1 MLRDGKSKSCVELPA
16 AVPKTSK
23 NKPTAGGSRNSDSE
37 PELEGYVPAPTFS
50 QSFSD
55 AIALALEK
63 AVANKETPK
72 GKLSAVLCWFSQ
84 FMERGINS
92 ALVYSYISVRFW
104 SHHESTTWLLA
115 S

>member
-1 MLRDGKSKSCVELPA
+1 MLREGKSKSCVELPA

-23 NKPTAGGSRNSDSE
+23 NKAAARGCHNSDSE
-37 PELEGYVPAPTFS
+37 PEPEGYVPAPTFS

-72 GKLSAVLCWFSQ
+72 GKLSTLVCWF
-84 FMERGINS
+84 
-92 ALVYSYISVRFW
+92 
-104 SHHESTTWLLA
+104 
-115 S
+115 